1 MKSLQFPSFWT
12 RQQKNDPDDANSLIF
27 NMKLLFW
34 SDGSRDYCRTCGI
47 TDSSRRCSVLG
58 CRLLTGTA
66 EEMDFTVE
74 EKCVWLILSVS
85 LPTTHTHTYT
95 HTRACHENM
104 NTHECNLCTCSWSR
118 RHKTTTHAPWCT
130 KDILANLSHTH
141 THTHGG
147 SYCICQHHFSWISK
161 SDHAAP
167 QLIFPPVLLMTWR
180 QRFTYWYF
188 LTFWCNLLLRRLLC
202 WGRVP

>member
-130 KDILANLSHTH
+130 KDILANHTH
-141 THTHGG
+141 THTLGG
-147 SYCICQHHFSWISK
+147 SYCNLS
-161 SDHAAP
+161 
-167 QLIFPPVLLMTWR
+167 T
-180 QRFTYWYF
+180 
-188 LTFWCNLLLRRLLC
+188 LLLLNQQVGSRSNISFIYFFSHHNLFSHQCYWWRDVSGSLI
-202 WGRVP
+202 GTF